1 MFVALVHARAVDD
14 AASDEGGTR
23 FAMETDFGID
33 LGMEMK
39 RMQLPTQTQLTTHRK
54 LRANI
59 NHKYA
64 RHALR

>member
-1 MFVALVHARAVDD
+1 MYADEDADAGEDARAVDD

-54 LRANI
+54 PG
-59 NHKYA
+59 
-64 RHALR
+64 

>member
-1 MFVALVHARAVDD
+1 MYADEDADAGEDARAVDD

-39 RMQLPTQTQLTTHRK
+39 RMQVPTQTQLTTHRK
-54 LRANI
+54 LG
-59 NHKYA
+59 
-64 RHALR
+64 